1 MRVYWGNDS
10 LASSRSVTSNLEF
23 SRRQNLGN
31 ETAGP
36 QPCDLENLPAL
47 SAEGPQG
54 WGRALSWDDATSQK
68 LTEASAI
75 RQQVI
80 RQPEAAALTTCF
92 PLKTSR
98 T

>member
-10 LASSRSVTSNLEF
+10 LASSRSVTSNLEL

-31 ETAGP
+31 ETAGL
-36 QPCDLENLPAL
+36 QPRDLENLPAL

-54 WGRALSWDDATSQK
+54 CARALSWDDATSQK
-68 LTEASAI
+68 LTEASAT

-80 RQPEAAALTTCF
+80 RQPEAAALNTCF